1 MDLKGRKIILGS
13 NSPRRRELMAG
24 LNIDFIVD
32 TGNSFSESYSPDTPY
47 DEVPVLMSEGKSLGF
62 HRPLADD
69 EILITADTMVI
80 LSDEILGK
88 PHGREDAVRMLRD
101 LSGRE
106 HKVTTAVTIRD
117 SRRIKTVTDTTL
129 VWFKD
134 LSDNEIEYYVDT
146 YHPFDKAGAYGVQ
159 EWIGYIGITRI
170 EGSYFNV
177 VGFPVHLVYSLLQE
191 FLED

>member
-1 MDLKGRKIILGS
+1 M
-13 NSPRRRELMAG
+13 
-24 LNIDFIVD
+24 
-32 TGNSFSESYSPDTPY
+32 
-47 DEVPVLMSEGKSLGF
+47 
-62 HRPLADD
+62 
-69 EILITADTMVI
+69 
-80 LSDEILGK
+80 
-88 PHGREDAVRMLRD
+88 
-101 LSGRE
+101 
-106 HKVTTAVTIRD
+106 
-117 SRRIKTVTDTTL
+117 TDTTL

-177 VGFPVHLVYSLLQE
+177 VGFPVHLVYSLLME